1 MSSIPD
7 DLSLKDNN
15 VLKNLDEVVVRSVNG
30 KMFSYPSSPFVRLI
44 PGAGT
49 RLTDELLRLVPNV
62 QPFRDALRCIKLW
75 AQRASASSFPPL
87 RRPPSSF
94 IICHLFFP
102 LITWHLLFAKANSA
116 LTLPRKGNLLEQK
129 RLPGRCSMGHARRT
143 HLPAVPQRRGWR
155 HRRALFHDHVE
166 MVGPPLLR
174 FFVFHFSCL
183 SPTRRTYL

>member
-30 KMFSYPSSPFVRLI
+30 KKFSHPFSPFVGLI

-75 AQRASASSFPPL
+75 AQRASVSSFPPL
-87 RRPPSSF
+87 RRSPFSPSLF
-94 IICHLFFP
+94 GICYLQ
-102 LITWHLLFAKANSA
+102 T
-116 LTLPRKGNLLEQK
+116 LTL
-129 RLPGRCSMGHARRT
+129 RLPYLGKAIYSNKNGYLGGVAWAMLVARICQ
-143 HLPAVPQRRGWR
+143 LYPNAVAG
-155 HRRALFHDHVE
+155 AIV
-166 MVGPPLLR
+166 VR
-174 FFVFHFSCL
+174 FFTIMSKW
-183 SPTRRTYL
+183 